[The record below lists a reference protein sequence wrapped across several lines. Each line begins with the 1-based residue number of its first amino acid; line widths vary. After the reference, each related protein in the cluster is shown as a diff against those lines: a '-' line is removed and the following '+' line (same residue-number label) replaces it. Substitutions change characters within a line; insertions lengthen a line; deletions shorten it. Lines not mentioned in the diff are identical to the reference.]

1 MTFTLTQM
9 NLRMDRRYLLPLE
22 LLSISTQHAYCAD
35 YLLRHVALGEIQRG
49 EGMDVLAPIV
59 SLTYQAFQLLFKA
72 YCLHDHRPVKEYK
85 NLVELM
91 ELNSHLGLSSQ
102 ETLLL
107 KTLSRQYAFHKGI
120 DYELWENQ
128 QQLHVFCEKLLSLY
142 ERVQLMMPI
151 ELQQDYNS

>member
-1 MTFTLTQM
+1 
-9 NLRMDRRYLLPLE
+9 MDRRYLSPLE
-22 LLSISTQHAYCAD
+22 LLSTSSQHAYCAD
-35 YLLRHVALGEIQRG
+35 YLLRHVALGELQCG
-49 EGMDVLAPIV
+49 DGLDALAPAV
-59 SLTYQAFQLLFKA
+59 SLLYQAFQLLFRA

-102 ETLLL
+102 EIALL
-107 KTLSRQYAFHKGI
+107 KNLARQYAFYKGV

-151 ELQQDYNS
+151 ELQGDYLA